1 MNNLSRYSFVQY
13 IIKLAYSQIN
23 NFYITNLHSY
33 VVNYKAM

>member
-23 NFYITNLHSY
+23 NIDGEIYI
-33 VVNYKAM
+33 AM